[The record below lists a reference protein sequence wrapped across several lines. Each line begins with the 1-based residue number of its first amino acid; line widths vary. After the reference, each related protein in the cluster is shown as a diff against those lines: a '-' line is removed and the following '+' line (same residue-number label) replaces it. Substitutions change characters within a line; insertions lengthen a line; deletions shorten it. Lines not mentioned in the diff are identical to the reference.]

1 MRHYV
6 IIGSGAAGISAAE
19 AIRSRDSTADLTL
32 FGNEGHNYYSR
43 PGLAYYLAG
52 EVPRNQLFPYTA
64 AYMRSLGMV
73 VRSDSVTRID
83 PEGHQIQS
91 KNGQPIYFD
100 RLLIA
105 TGATAVRPE
114 VPGSDL
120 KGVVKLDN
128 MDDADLILSQAR
140 RGKTA
145 VVVGGGIT
153 ALEIVEGLMA
163 HQLKVHYFLRGDRYW
178 SNVLDEVE
186 SHIIE
191 ERLKKEGVII
201 HYNTNLVEILGKGG
215 RVAGVRAKTRED
227 IFDLRCD
234 IAATAIGIRPRKELA
249 TSAGLKTERGILVN
263 EYLGTCHPDI
273 FAAGD
278 VAQVYD
284 PSTGEYLVDSLI
296 APAIEQGMSA
306 GLNMSGTTTL
316 YKKEVPLN
324 VTRLAGLI
332 TTIIGKVG
340 TEASAA
346 EKGKNSGD
354 PSYINRG
361 DSETWQRQPDALL
374 AQNYWGENRLRLF
387 MSADRLV
394 GSVIMGDQKISLA
407 VQYLIRGQVDISGL
421 RVRLL
426 EPGAPLVDLVTRFW
440 EEQARTYAA
449 KIA

>member
-1 MRHYV
+1 MRHYL

-19 AIRSRDSTADLTL
+19 AIRGQDTTANLTL
-32 FGNEGHNYYSR
+32 FGNEGHHYYSR

-52 EVPRNQLFPYTA
+52 EVPRNQLFPYSP
-64 AYMRSLGMV
+64 AYMRSLGIT
-73 VRSDSVTRID
+73 VRSDTVTRID
-83 PEGHQIQS
+83 PEAHQIQL
-91 KNGQPIYFD
+91 KNGQLVNFD

-163 HQLKVHYFLRGDRYW
+163 RELKVHYFLRGDRYW

-186 SHIIE
+186 SHIVE
-191 ERLKKEGVII
+191 DRLKKEGVNIY
-201 HYNTNLVEILGKGG
+201 YNTNLVEILGKGG
-215 RVAGVRAKTRED
+215 RVAGVRGKTRD
-227 IFDLRCD
+227 TTFDLRCD

-263 EYLGTCHPDI
+263 AYLGTSHPDI

-284 PSTGEYLVDSLI
+284 SSTGEYTVDSLI
-296 APAIEQGMSA
+296 APAIEQGRSA
-306 GLNMSGTTTL
+306 GLNMAGITTL
-316 YKKEVPLN
+316 YKKEIPIN
-324 VTRLAGLI
+324 VTRLAGMI
-332 TTIIGKVG
+332 TTIIGMVG

-346 EKGKNSGD
+346 GKGKTPGEQ
-354 PSYINRG
+354 SYINRG
-361 DSETWQRQPDALL
+361 DSETWRRHPDAVL
-374 AQNYWGENRLRLF
+374 AQTYFGENRLRLF

-394 GSVIMGDQKISLA
+394 GSVVMGDQKISLA
-407 VQYLIRGQVDISGL
+407 VQYLIRCQVDISPL
-421 RVRLL
+421 RPHLL
-426 EPGAPLVDLVTRFW
+426 EPDAPLVQLVIRFW
-440 EEQARTYAA
+440 EEQERAYAA